1 MNSRPPGESKPNE
14 INTMTKK
21 VISKNQHFNDE
32 RKMGEELEQDDSI
45 KSDSDM
51 REYEA
56 MQSQGDHSPLILI
69 TKAPIHQNF

>member
-1 MNSRPPGESKPNE
+1 LNSRPPGESRPNE
-14 INTMTKK
+14 INTMMKK

-51 REYEA
+51 REYEVL
-56 MQSQGDHSPLILI
+56 QSHGDQSPLILNAKVP
-69 TKAPIHQNF
+69 THQNF